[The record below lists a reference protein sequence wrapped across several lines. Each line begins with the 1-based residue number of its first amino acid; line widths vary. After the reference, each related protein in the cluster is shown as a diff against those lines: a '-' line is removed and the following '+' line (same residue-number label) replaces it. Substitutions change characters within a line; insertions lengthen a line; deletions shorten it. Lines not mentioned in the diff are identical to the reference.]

1 LEVVEVVVKRSI
13 SISEQVDYVV
23 REVLADMVVKGE
35 KNPSY
40 SKALSKLVELG
51 YKAYKK
57 DGWLG

>member
-1 LEVVEVVVKRSI
+1 MVVKRSI
-13 SISEQVDYVV
+13 SISRQVDYMI
-23 REVLADMVVKGE
+23 REVLADMVVEGE

-57 DGWLG
+57 DGWLK